1 MNIHTYIY
9 NQNQQNNFV
18 YSKYNYI
25 IWNYNT
31 VLKLIQSKYPQHL
44 IYYKRL
50 ILNKS
55 RENFIKYILINE
67 FGGVFIS
74 INLLKLFTN
83 TDMSLIQDCIGS
95 SNDMIFWCKSD
106 NKELTTNIFD
116 IDEYILH
123 DDIFIVKN
131 KSNSFIKH
139 IISKINKTIIPKNE
153 YQNKIYLGNIFL
165 SKEFDNFYTNNLNI
179 KITDIK
185 KTNSKTNNKTN
196 NKSWFNTSTKKLK
209 LLSDTE
215 NNLYEKSVYLI
226 ELQDNFPFDLNYCK
240 LTYPNIPEL
249 LDPEIYLDSWNFLY
263 KSKNSMENMLI
274 MITFKYVG
282 WLYVLVLI
290 LFITILNFLIKKYIL
305 LCLDIDIKQASID
318 SETFFYPK
326 KFKIFKELQTEW
338 KIIREEALKIML
350 ESPKLNI
357 SRTINDW
364 HDSKSYV
371 DTIKNKHGWIRSWEY
386 DPENIQTQSKEG
398 NYSWLNYGLYYFGDE
413 FTENI
418 KSCPKTMEILSKISS
433 YINICGFSWMSG
445 GCLLQPHTDITGLS
459 SGSLALHLGLIVPEP
474 TNTCRLIIK
483 NSSGTYTY
491 INEEEG
497 KMLIFDATYEHYAYN
512 QSNQDRLILY
522 IDFKNT

>member
-1 MNIHTYIY
+1 MNIHTYI
-9 NQNQQNNFV
+9 
-18 YSKYNYI
+18 YI

-215 NNLYEKSVYLI
+215 NNLY
-226 ELQDNFPFDLNYCK
+226 
-240 LTYPNIPEL
+240 
-249 LDPEIYLDSWNFLY
+249 
-263 KSKNSMENMLI
+263 
-274 MITFKYVG
+274 
-282 WLYVLVLI
+282 
-290 LFITILNFLIKKYIL
+290 
-305 LCLDIDIKQASID
+305 
-318 SETFFYPK
+318 
-326 KFKIFKELQTEW
+326 
-338 KIIREEALKIML
+338 
-350 ESPKLNI
+350 
-357 SRTINDW
+357 
-364 HDSKSYV
+364 
-371 DTIKNKHGWIRSWEY
+371 
-386 DPENIQTQSKEG
+386 
-398 NYSWLNYGLYYFGDE
+398 
-413 FTENI
+413 
-418 KSCPKTMEILSKISS
+418 
-433 YINICGFSWMSG
+433 
-445 GCLLQPHTDITGLS
+445 
-459 SGSLALHLGLIVPEP
+459 
-474 TNTCRLIIK
+474 
-483 NSSGTYTY
+483 
-491 INEEEG
+491 
-497 KMLIFDATYEHYAYN
+497 
-512 QSNQDRLILY
+512 
-522 IDFKNT
+522 